1 MTARLDIKSKTT
13 RRRLLQGVAG
23 FVSFFGLG
31 ATAAY
36 AAKAS
41 PASVGYR
48 DSPKGDQNCANCKLF
63 ISPNACKSVSGEI
76 SANGWCRIWKA

>member
-1 MTARLDIKSKTT
+1 MVDKRDNGIKAT
-13 RRRLLQGVAG
+13 RRSLLQGGLAG
-23 FVSFFGLG
+23 LSFLGLG
-31 ATAAY
+31 VSAAH

-41 PASVGYR
+41 PASVAYR

-63 ISPNACKSVSGEI
+63 VSPDACKSVSGAI

>member
-1 MTARLDIKSKTT
+1 MIDERDTGFRAT
-13 RRRLLQGVAG
+13 RRRLLQGGLAG
-23 FVSFFGLG
+23 LSFLGLG
-31 ATAAY
+31 VSAAQ

-41 PASVGYR
+41 PGSVAYR

-63 ISPNACKSVSGEI
+63 VSPNACKSVSGEI

>member
-1 MTARLDIKSKTT
+1 MDKRDTSFPAT
-13 RRRLLQGVAG
+13 RRGLLQGA
-23 FVSFFGLG
+23 FVGLSFLGLG
-31 ATAAY
+31 VSTAH

-41 PASVGYR
+41 PGSVGYR

-63 ISPNACKSVSGEI
+63 VSPNACKSVSGQI